1 MDSVVNIL
9 RVIHITSAILM
20 AWPFYALVAVNQRAR
35 LGPPLG
41 DRLDIYVENLIKNRA
56 IPCYVFQTTVLLSGL
71 ALVIL
76 RNQGLGAFFTYPP
89 LGLKFLF
96 LLLIAAALSY
106 VYFGLQPKIDAL
118 FAQGGSPVKPELGPQ
133 ITALRSRRKRM
144 AAFCLFLVLTNAMLG
159 MQVWVAFPLWLTALL
174 LAAIAL
180 FTWRAYTS
188 VTPYGWV

>member
-56 IPCYVFQTTVLLSGL
+56 IPCYVFQATVLLSGL

-76 RNQGLGAFFTYPP
+76 RNQGLGAFITYPP

-133 ITALRSRRKRM
+133 ITALRSRRKRI